1 MMSKTL
7 WVIDPVHSEITFKV
21 RHMMITNVSGT
32 FDKIEAKM
40 YSSEKD
46 FSDAEIS
53 FEADIDSIN
62 TRNEQRDAHLKSN
75 DFFDASVHP
84 KLSFKSTTFVSK
96 GSNTFE
102 MKGMFNMKGVEKEI
116 SLNVE
121 FTGTVIDPWGQVKAG
136 FEISTALMRSDY
148 GLVWNAANEDG
159 EVVLS
164 EEVKLQLNVQMI
176 KQI

>member
-1 MMSKTL
+1 MSKNL

-32 FDKIEAKM
+32 FDRMEAKM
-40 YSSEKD
+40 HSGEKD

-75 DFFDASVHP
+75 DFFDAASHP
-84 KLSFKSTTFVSK
+84 KLTFKSTQLKHISGNEYQLMGNFC
-96 GSNTFE
+96 
-102 MKGMFNMKGVEKEI
+102 MRGVEKEI
-116 SLNVE
+116 SLKTE

-136 FEISTALMRSDY
+136 FEINGVLMRSDY
-148 GLVWNAANEDG
+148 GLVWNAANEEG

-164 EEVKLQLNVQMI
+164 EEVKLQLNIQMI

>member
-1 MMSKTL
+1 MSKNL

-32 FDKIEAKM
+32 FDRMEAKM

-53 FEADIDSIN
+53 FEADVDSIN

-84 KLSFKSTTFVSK
+84 KLSFKSTQFKSK
-96 GSNTFE
+96 GGHSYE
-102 MKGMFNMKGVEKEI
+102 MVGLFNMKGVEKEI
-116 SLNVE
+116 TLNVD

-136 FEISTALMRSDY
+136 FEISAVLMRSDF
-148 GLVWNAANEDG
+148 GLVWNAANEEG

>member
-1 MMSKTL
+1 MSKNL

-32 FDKIEAKM
+32 FDRMEAKM

-53 FEADIDSIN
+53 FEAEIDSIN

-75 DFFDASVHP
+75 DFFDAAAHP
-84 KLSFKSTTFVSK
+84 KLSFKSTQLKHIGGNEYQLLGHFS
-96 GSNTFE
+96 
-102 MKGMFNMKGVEKEI
+102 MRGVEKEV
-116 SLNVE
+116 SLKTE

-136 FEISTALMRSDY
+136 FEINGVLMRSDY
-148 GLVWNAANEDG
+148 GLVWNAANEEG

-164 EEVKLQLNVQMI
+164 EEVKLQLNIQMI

>member
-1 MMSKTL
+1 MSKNL

-32 FDKIEAKM
+32 FDRMEAKM

-53 FEADIDSIN
+53 FEADVDSIN

-75 DFFDASVHP
+75 DFFDASIHP
-84 KLSFKSTTFVSK
+84 KLSFKSTHFKSK
-96 GSNTFE
+96 GGHSYE
-102 MKGMFNMKGVEKEI
+102 MVGLFNMKGVEKELT
-116 SLNVE
+116 LNVD

-136 FEISTALMRSDY
+136 FEISALLMRSDF
-148 GLVWNAANEDG
+148 GLIWNAANEEG

>member
-1 MMSKTL
+1 MSKNL

-32 FDKIEAKM
+32 FDRMEAKM

-53 FEADIDSIN
+53 FEADVDSIN

-75 DFFDASVHP
+75 DFFDASIHP
-84 KLSFKSTTFVSK
+84 KLSFKSTHFKSK
-96 GSNTFE
+96 GGHSYE
-102 MKGMFNMKGVEKEI
+102 MVGLFNMKGVEKELT
-116 SLNVE
+116 LNVD

-136 FEISTALMRSDY
+136 FEISALLMRSDF
-148 GLVWNAANEDG
+148 GLIWNAANEDG

>member
-1 MMSKTL
+1 MSKNL

-32 FDKIEAKM
+32 FDRMEAKM

-53 FEADIDSIN
+53 FEADVDSIN

-75 DFFDASVHP
+75 DFFDASIHP
-84 KLSFKSTTFVSK
+84 KLSFKSTHFKSK
-96 GSNTFE
+96 GGHSYE
-102 MKGMFNMKGVEKEI
+102 MMGLFNMKGVEKEI
-116 SLNVE
+116 TLNVD

-136 FEISTALMRSDY
+136 FEISAVLMRSDF
-148 GLVWNAANEDG
+148 GLVWNAANEEG

>member
-1 MMSKTL
+1 MSKNL
-7 WVIDPVHSEITFKV
+7 RVIDPVHSEITFKV

-32 FDKIEAKM
+32 FDRMEAKM

-75 DFFDASVHP
+75 DFFDASIHP
-84 KLSFKSTTFVSK
+84 KLSFKSTHFKSK
-96 GSNTFE
+96 GGHSYE
-102 MKGMFNMKGVEKEI
+102 MMGLFNMKGVEKEI
-116 SLNVE
+116 TLNVD

-136 FEISTALMRSDY
+136 FEISAVLMRSDF
-148 GLVWNAANEDG
+148 GLIWNAANEDG

>member
-1 MMSKTL
+1 MSKNL

-32 FDKIEAKM
+32 FDRIEAKM

-53 FEADIDSIN
+53 FEADVESIN

-75 DFFDASVHP
+75 DFFDAPTFP
-84 KLSFKSTTFVSK
+84 KLSFQSSQFKSVSPQSFAMM
-96 GSNTFE
+96 GTFE
-102 MKGMFNMKGVEKEI
+102 MKGVKKEVT
-116 SLNVE
+116 LNVE
-121 FTGTVIDPWGQVKAG
+121 YTGTVIDPWGQVKAG
-136 FEISTALMRSDY
+136 FEISGSLMRSDF
-148 GLVWNAANEDG
+148 GLLWNASTEEGDI
-159 EVVLS
+159 VLA
-164 EEVKLQLNVQMI
+164 EEVKLQMTAQMI

>member
-1 MMSKTL
+1 MSKNL

-32 FDKIEAKM
+32 FDRMEAKM

-53 FEADIDSIN
+53 FEADVDSIN

-75 DFFDASVHP
+75 DFFDASIHP
-84 KLSFKSTTFVSK
+84 KLSFKSTHFKSK
-96 GSNTFE
+96 GGHSYE
-102 MKGMFNMKGVEKEI
+102 MVGLFNMKGVEKELT
-116 SLNVE
+116 LNVD

-136 FEISTALMRSDY
+136 FEISALLLRSDF
-148 GLVWNAANEDG
+148 GLIWNAANEDG